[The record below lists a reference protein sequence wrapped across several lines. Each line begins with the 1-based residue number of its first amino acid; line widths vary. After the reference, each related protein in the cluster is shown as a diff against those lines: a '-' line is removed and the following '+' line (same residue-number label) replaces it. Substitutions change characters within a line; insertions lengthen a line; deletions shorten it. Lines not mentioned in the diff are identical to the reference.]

1 MIALVL
7 AFALAGGQA
16 SLAYLFFRMN
26 SSAAEERRTLIN
38 HILADTP
45 QQFATMQITSR
56 PPAGGGDED
65 ENRYRAVLP
74 LGL

>member
-1 MIALVL
+1 VIALVL

-16 SLAYLFFRMN
+16 ALAFLFFRLN
-26 SSAAEERRTLIN
+26 TTAAEERRFLVN

-45 QQFATMQITSR
+45 QQFATMQISSR
-56 PPAGGGDED
+56 PPAQTEPED
-65 ENRYRAVLP
+65 RYRAVLP